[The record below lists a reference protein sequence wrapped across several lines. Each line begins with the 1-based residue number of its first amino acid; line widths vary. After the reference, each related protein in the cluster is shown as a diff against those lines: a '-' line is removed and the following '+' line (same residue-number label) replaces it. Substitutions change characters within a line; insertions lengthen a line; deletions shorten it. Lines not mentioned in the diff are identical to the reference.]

1 MKNIK
6 LNIINL
12 IIVPVLILVIP
23 IIVIK
28 TRLYWMGM
36 FWIEVEAG
44 ALLVTCMIF
53 VFTLDF
59 LVLYFAKI
67 YNDHSSK

>member
-36 FWIEVEAG
+36 FWIEVETS